1 MPPQIDEGSLS
12 RSGENR
18 LTLRKN
24 DESKA
29 LLECNMSD
37 ADFLTGNDD
46 HQMHL
51 FGNDLSNYSPD
62 AQFGLCCCGIFTF
75 NVLYGYLQELLAIHI
90 AGRKFGL
97 FLAVCQFA
105 GYAFWSSILARINRC
120 HIKTSRQTPVRV
132 PTGKF
137 IGLSLLRAF
146 DLAVTNS
153 AMMYLNYPAKT
164 LIKSCRVVFTMFLG
178 VLIRKKKYKLR
189 DYAAVFTLVIGLL
202 IFLHADSSSGAV
214 FHPFGV
220 LLLVSN
226 KRARVLLSPCV
237 ESAFQV
243 HALTPMLSLRSF
255 PSSAMA
261 RSITGRNK

>member
-1 MPPQIDEGSLS
+1 MDEVSSS

-29 LLECNMSD
+29 MLEVEDQISD
-37 ADFLTGNDD
+37 DSLTRGSND

-75 NVLYGYLQELLAIHI
+75 SVLYAYLQELLAIHI

-105 GYAFWSSILARINRC
+105 GYAFWSSILARINRYN
-120 HIKTSRQTPVRV
+120 IKTSRQTPVRV

-243 HALTPMLSLRSF
+243 QALTPMLSLRSF